1 MTAKGETGS
10 QQEKVRMK
18 QLAIVYTVHLKED
31 DFDLWFLRCKNPTLS
46 KKLILWGVGFLIYFF
61 TFDFPGP

>member
-10 QQEKVRMK
+10 QQENVRMK

-31 DFDLWFLRCKNPTLS
+31 DFDPWFLRCKNPTLS
-46 KKLILWGVGFLIYFF
+46 KKLIIWGVGFLIYFF